1 MKRFS
6 LFILFTSL
14 SFLSISQVTEIKTSE
29 KPKEQLTNK
38 AANSIN
44 QSGSKPSPKISVK
57 RKLKQVPRKD
67 NHELSP
73 QKD

>member
-14 SFLSISQVTEIKTSE
+14 SFLSISQVNEIKTSE
-29 KPKEQLTNK
+29 KPREQLTNS
-38 AANSIN
+38 AANPTY
-44 QSGSKPSPKISVK
+44 QSGSKQSPKINVK
-57 RKLKQVPRKD
+57 RKLKQLPRKD